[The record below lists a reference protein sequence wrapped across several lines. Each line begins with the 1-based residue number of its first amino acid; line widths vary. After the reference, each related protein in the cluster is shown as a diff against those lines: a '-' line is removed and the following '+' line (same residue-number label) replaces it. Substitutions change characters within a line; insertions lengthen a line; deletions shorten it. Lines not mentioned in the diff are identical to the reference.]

1 MNNKIEILS
10 PAGSMESLIAAV
22 RSGADA
28 VYLGAKEF
36 SARASAHNFD
46 MSQMKEA
53 IDYCHIRG
61 VKAYLTINTL
71 MFDSELEKAVNLA
84 AQAYSLGIDA
94 VIVQDTGLAMLLRK
108 HLPDLRLHGSTQM
121 SIHTPSGA
129 KALYEMGF
137 SRVVLSRE
145 LSLSEIEEIRNAC
158 PIELEVFVHGALCM
172 SVSGQCYFSAM
183 LGSRSGNRGMCA
195 QPCRL
200 PFKVQGGSDHALS
213 LKDNSLIEYL
223 DKLQSLGVASAK
235 IEGRMKRPEYVSAA
249 TSACQQMRDKG
260 FVTEETSRYL
270 NNVFSRSGFTDGY
283 LCGKRSGDM
292 FGHRRKEDVTAGSE
306 KLLCEIRNSYKDE
319 TQRVDIEFE
328 FTACVGDYPV
338 LIVSDGEHT
347 IETAGDILCEEAQKV
362 ALSEEKATALLQKC
376 GGTPYKPNNIICNIG
391 DNVSLPVSKINEL
404 RRLSLQKLSE
414 ARTFTGRS
422 EYKELIPPGFHQE
435 TIPPLGK
442 GGYAK
447 SAEKITITLDKYNV
461 PVAPIKRRARFTDTD
476 IPEEFRDSDLLFVP
490 LFSRTEDIKNLIDRG
505 FPIAVETPRGMFGR
519 EENIKKALIKAKEAG
534 VTHALASNIGAVYLA
549 KELGFTV
556 HGGFGLN
563 FTNTAALMWA
573 ESMGIADTELSF
585 ELTKE
590 QIDALGAS
598 IPRGIISYGYLPLML
613 TRACP
618 GYTVKSGCKNCT
630 KDKILQD
637 RMNKKF
643 IFTCDGNC
651 TEVLNCVPLLI
662 PDKINTFLKLQ
673 FHVFRYTVEN
683 SVEKVENII
692 SFSSVNQNSAEFTRG
707 LYYRGVK

>member
-1 MNNKIEILS
+1 MKNKIEILS

-46 MSQMKEA
+46 NTQMKEA

-71 MFDSELEKAVNLA
+71 MFDKELEKAVNLA
-84 AQAYSLGIDA
+84 AQAYSMGIDA

-108 HLPDLRLHGSTQM
+108 NLPNLRLHGSTQM

-145 LSLSEIEEIRNAC
+145 LSLKEIEEIRNAC

-200 PFKVQGGSDHALS
+200 PFKVQGGSDYALS

-223 DKLQSLGVASAK
+223 LKLQSLGVASAK

-249 TSACQQMRDKG
+249 TSACQQMRDLG

-270 NNVFSRSGFTDGY
+270 SNVFSRSGFTDGY
-283 LCGKRSGDM
+283 ICGKRNGNM

-306 KLLCEIRNSYKDE
+306 KLLSEIRNSYKDE
-319 TQRVDIEFE
+319 AQRVEIDFD
-328 FTACVGDYPV
+328 FSASVGTYPV
-338 LIVSDGEHT
+338 LKVSDGENT
-347 IETAGDILCEEAQKV
+347 IEVTGDILCEEAQKV

-376 GGTPYKPNNIICNIG
+376 GGTPYKPVNIILNIG
-391 DNVSLPVSKINEL
+391 DNVSMPVSKINEL
-404 RRLSLQKLSE
+404 RRLSLEKLSR
-414 ARTFTGRS
+414 ARAFTGRPEFEPIEIS
-422 EYKELIPPGFHQE
+422 
-435 TIPPLGK
+435 
-442 GGYAK
+442 
-447 SAEKITITLDKYNV
+447 LDEYNV
-461 PVAPIKRRARFTDTD
+461 PDTPIKERARFTDTD
-476 IPEEFRDSDLLFVP
+476 IPDEFRDFDLLFIP
-490 LFSRTEDIKNLIDRG
+490 LFSKGEDIKNLIDRG
-505 FPIAVETPRGMFGR
+505 FSVAVEIPRGMFGR
-519 EENIKKALIKAKEAG
+519 EENIRKALARAKEAG

-549 KELGFTV
+549 KELEFTV

-573 ESMGIADTELSF
+573 ESMGIEDTELSF

-590 QIDALGAS
+590 QIDSLGAS
-598 IPRGIISYGYLPLML
+598 IKRGIISYGYLPLML
-613 TRACP
+613 TRSCP
-618 GYTVKSGCKNCT
+618 GYTTQSGCKNCK
-630 KDKILQD
+630 KDKVLQD

-683 SVEKVENII
+683 SVEKVENIMVFP
-692 SFSSVNQNSAEFTRG
+692 SDNQNSTDFTRG